1 MAEADQ
7 EPSTTPNPGSPHD
20 LIRACITL
28 AAITIALASFQKDPL
43 TARAFLF
50 CGLGATLGAGY
61 AMAQLWADSNMR
73 SLKHLLFIDAPEGM
87 GFRFGALVFLTWSMI
102 GLVLIYASM
111 LIRTVR

>member
-1 MAEADQ
+1 MAEAEQ
-7 EPSTTPNPGSPHD
+7 EPNAQPNPGTAHD

-28 AAITIALASFQKDPL
+28 AAITIALATFQQDAL

-61 AMAQLWADSNMR
+61 AMAQLWEDSGMR
-73 SLKHLLFIDAPEGM
+73 SLKHLLFIDSPEGM